1 MWMGCACR
9 TTRSTV
15 CLDTVNKPR
24 LELRPETRSLS
35 VETLLQYVRQ
45 GKIRVPDFQRAL
57 RWRSRHVLDL
67 FDSIYRGFPVG
78 ALLLSKHEA
87 KEATLR
93 FGPITIA
100 GAAAREA
107 YFVVDGQ
114 QRIIALAGAM
124 LRSDKHP
131 RGDIHAVWFDLEEE
145 SFVRAHGSQVPPH
158 WIPLNVAG
166 DSIALLSWLNDW
178 PFRNDRRDLVARA
191 IELSKAVRE
200 YQIPAYI
207 VETAQEDV
215 PRVIFKRLN
224 NSGVTMQESE
234 VFEALYHAEG
244 PRPLAQACARLEG
257 ETGFGEVSADWFLR
271 CLKVVEGVDL
281 RKSFQDLENDAA
293 ALSTDAIEHTGEAL
307 KRAIAFLSEDAGF
320 PHTALLPYSLPLV
333 VLARFFHIYPSPHA
347 RTCSLLV
354 RWVWRG
360 ALSGVHTNSSDA
372 TVHELQRRI
381 AVDEFTSVERLLETV
396 PAKVDFPTTA
406 TKWYGQASKTRLCA
420 TAMVHMA
427 PWDPETGEPYRPE
440 DVQEL
445 LARPIGE
452 VFLDVGGG
460 KHSSIARSV
469 LVATRDKLRVLLAS
483 GAELLESHGIDRKA
497 AEALGRGDLE
507 TFERRRQKTLDAR
520 FGVFFA
526 ERSAPGESDRPPI
539 AELSR
544 RAVIKVAELERA

>member
-1 MWMGCACR
+1 
-9 TTRSTV
+9 
-15 CLDTVNKPR
+15 VNKPR
-24 LELRPETRSLS
+24 LELRPETRALS

-57 RWRSRHVLDL
+57 RWRSRNVLDL

-87 KEATLR
+87 KAATLR
-93 FGPITIA
+93 FGPISVE
-100 GAAAREA
+100 AAPTREA

-124 LRSDKHP
+124 LRTDKHP

-145 SFVRAHGSQVPPH
+145 SFVRAHGSDVPPH

-166 DSIALLSWLNDW
+166 DSIALLGWLNDW
-178 PFRNDRRDLVARA
+178 PFRNERRDLVARA

-224 NSGVTMQESE
+224 NSGVAMQESE

-257 ETGFGEVSADWFLR
+257 ATGFGAVSADWFLR
-271 CLKVVEGVDL
+271 CLKVVEGLDL
-281 RKSFQDLENDAA
+281 RQSFEDLEDDAA
-293 ALSTDAIEHTGEAL
+293 APSAEAVEHTEEAL

-333 VLARFFHIYPSPHA
+333 VLARFFHLHPTPNA
-347 RTCSLLV
+347 RTRSLLV

-372 TVHELQRRI
+372 TVHELQRSI
-381 AVDEFTSVERLLETV
+381 GADEFKSVELLLHTV
-396 PAKVDFPTTA
+396 PARVDFPTTA
-406 TKWYGQASKTRLCA
+406 TKWYGQAAKSRLCA

-427 PWDPETGEPYRPE
+427 PRDPETGEPCRLE
-440 DVQEL
+440 DVQVL
-445 LARPIGE
+445 LTRPIGE
-452 VFLDVGGG
+452 VFVDVGAG
-460 KHSSIARSV
+460 KHSTIARCV
-469 LVATRDKLRVLLAS
+469 LVASREKLRALATS
-483 GAELLESHGIDRKA
+483 SAEVLESHGIDRKA

-520 FGVFFA
+520 FRVFFA
-526 ERSAPGESDRPPI
+526 ERSAPSESDRPPI

-544 RAVIKVAELERA
+544 RALAKVSQHGRA